1 MHGMAW
7 HEPSSRK
14 ANKNFPAGTPRDFS
28 IFGVVGRS
36 FSPSFLP
43 PYLPS
48 VVSFVAGK
56 KKM

>member
-1 MHGMAW
+1 MAW